1 MKMSSAVATLVA
13 LMGLLASQPACAQ
26 AYRVG
31 RGIQMIPGASRPS
44 TESGRRTLW
53 VDNAN
58 SLRFYNGTSDLTL
71 SSLNSY
77 GTIADEGGS
86 LTQRSTLNF
95 TGAGVSCVDNA
106 GSSRTDC
113 TISGGGSTGNWT
125 FAGDAADDS
134 GANVL
139 TIGATTATGVTL
151 SRSAGTI
158 TLAGNT
164 TVAAGKNITAAAGA
178 GAFDLSAASGVF
190 KTPTG
195 ASTFG
200 GSSNTFSASIKPS
213 VDNTIDLGDATHR
226 FQTVFANYVN
236 TSTVLS
242 LGSTG
247 NATYTYSAAGYP
259 VNIMPGGNVVGA
271 FYEAGTQLSSVVQT
285 SGANTGLLVTGAAHT
300 GQTASTEV
308 PDVDFA
314 LNRTLQHATGAITT
328 QRAVLVRAPTYSFVG
343 ASTISDAATVA
354 VTAAPTAGTN
364 ATITRSWSLW
374 SQDGAALLERDGVG
388 ATVGTLGLLVQNR
401 TAATAGNQKYSPTI
415 ALEGQGWKTN
425 ATAASQSV
433 RYELQTIPIQGAAAP
448 TGELRISESING
460 GAETTLLQIGSSAIT
475 ASVPI
480 AGNLGA
486 TTVAP
491 TWTAIT
497 YSNSWVDY
505 GASATSRYSKNANGQ
520 VTLEI
525 RCKNG
530 SSSTAAINS
539 ATPIAAGYR
548 PSQVTQICGQ
558 TLAGGIACGDLGTDG
573 IFTPSVSSTAGIF
586 LRAQYFAEN

>member
-1 MKMSSAVATLVA
+1 MKRLSFALAVLLLPALVE
-13 LMGLLASQPACAQ
+13 AQ
-26 AYRVG
+26 AFRVG
-31 RGIQMIPGASRPS
+31 TGVAIKPKASRP
-44 TESGRRTLW
+44 TTPTG
-53 VDNAN
+53 
-58 SLRFYNGTSDLTL
+58 NGT
-71 SSLNSY
+71 
-77 GTIADEGGS
+77 IWAD
-86 LTQRSTLNF
+86 ST
-95 TGAGVSCVDNA
+95 AGNVLKYTTPA
-106 GSSRTDC
+106 GSTS
-113 TISGGGSTGNWT
+113 TISGGGGSTGNWT
-125 FAGDAADDS
+125 FASDAADDS
-134 GANVL
+134 GANIM

-195 ASTFG
+195 ANTFG

-314 LNRTLQHATGAITT
+314 LNRTLQHATGGITA

-388 ATVGTLGLLVQNR
+388 ATVGTLGLLAQNR

-433 RYELQTIPIQGAAAP
+433 RYELQTIPIQGTAAP

-460 GAETTLLQIGSSAIT
+460 GAETTLLQIGSSSIT

-480 AGNLGA
+480 KPSF
-486 TTVAP
+486 TTTAVAP
-491 TWTAIT
+491 SWSTVT
-497 YSNSWVDY
+497 YQNSWVDY
-505 GASATSRYSKNANGQ
+505 SGSLTTRYTKDAQGI
-520 VTLEI
+520 VTLLI
-525 RCKNG
+525 AMKTGSNG
-530 SSSTAAINS
+530 TVSFNM
-539 ATPIAAGYR
+539 PAGYR
-548 PSQVTQICGQ
+548 PSQTVIQIGS
-558 TLAGGIACGDLGTDG
+558 TLAGAIAICELATNGDLTTD
-573 IFTPSVSSTAGIF
+573 VSSTSGTF
-586 LRAQYFAEN
+586 FRLTYYAEN

>member
-1 MKMSSAVATLVA
+1 MRKLALLVTLLPSLV
-13 LMGLLASQPACAQ
+13 LAQ

-31 RGIQMIPGASRPS
+31 KGIQLVPTASAP
-44 TESGRRTLW
+44 TKASGNSLLW
-53 VDNAN
+53 VDSGASNAIKYVKPDG
-58 SLRFYNGTSDLTL
+58 SSITL
-71 SSLNSY
+71 
-77 GTIADEGGS
+77 
-86 LTQRSTLNF
+86 
-95 TGAGVSCVDNA
+95 GAG
-106 GSSRTDC
+106 
-113 TISGGGSTGNWT
+113 GGGSTGNWT

-134 GANVL
+134 GAAVL

-200 GSSNTFSASIKPS
+200 GSSNTFSADVKPS
-213 VDNTIDLGDATHR
+213 GDYTAYLGDSTHHWSGLYTSQVNNSGGSLYLGATSE
-226 FQTVFANYVN
+226 T
-236 TSTVLS
+236 TLTP
-242 LGSTG
+242 GSTYYASVKFAG
-247 NATYTYSAAGYP
+247 SHIWKVYTDRMLWEP
-259 VNIMPGGNVVGA
+259 NVA
-271 FYEAGTQLSSVVQT
+271 T
-285 SGANTGLLVTGAAHT
+285 SGAKVALTLTGAANT

-308 PDVDFA
+308 PDVDLA
-314 LNRTLQHATGAITT
+314 LNRTVEHATGAITT

>member
-13 LMGLLASQPACAQ
+13 LMGLLASQQACAQ

-44 TESGRRTLW
+44 TELGRRTLW

-77 GTIADEGGS
+77 GTIADEGSS

-113 TISGGGSTGNWT
+113 TIAGGGGSTGNWT

-134 GANVL
+134 GAAVL

-354 VTAAPTAGTN
+354 VTGAPAAGANG
-364 ATITRSWSLW
+364 TITRSWSLW
-374 SQDGAALLERDGVG
+374 TQDGAVLHERDDIG

-401 TAATAGNQKYSPTI
+401 TAATSGNQKYSPTL

-475 ASVPI
+475 ASVPVVPSFTT
-480 AGNLGA
+480 

-491 TWTAIT
+491 SWSTVT
-497 YSNSWVDY
+497 YQNSWDDY
-505 GASATSRYSKNANGQ
+505 SGSLTTRYTKDAQGI
-520 VTLEI
+520 VTLLI
-525 RCKNG
+525 AMKTGSNG
-530 SSSTAAINS
+530 TVSFNM
-539 ATPIAAGYR
+539 PAGYR
-548 PSQVTQICGQ
+548 PSQTVIQTGS
-558 TLAGGIACGDLGTDG
+558 TLAGAIAICELATNGDLTTD
-573 IFTPSVSSTAGIF
+573 VSSTSGSF
-586 LRAQYFAEN
+586 FRLTYYAEN

>member
-1 MKMSSAVATLVA
+1 MKRLS
-13 LMGLLASQPACAQ
+13 LLAVLLLPALVEAQ
-26 AYRVG
+26 AFRVG
-31 RGIQMIPGASRPS
+31 TGVAIKPKASRP
-44 TESGRRTLW
+44 TTPTG
-53 VDNAN
+53 
-58 SLRFYNGTSDLTL
+58 NGT
-71 SSLNSY
+71 
-77 GTIADEGGS
+77 IWAD
-86 LTQRSTLNF
+86 ST
-95 TGAGVSCVDNA
+95 AGNVLKYTTPA
-106 GSSRTDC
+106 GSTS
-113 TISGGGSTGNWT
+113 TISGGGGASTGNWT
-125 FAGDAADDS
+125 FASDAADDS
-134 GANVL
+134 GANIM

-354 VTAAPTAGTN
+354 VTGAPAAGANG
-364 ATITRSWSLW
+364 TITRSWSLW
-374 SQDGAALLERDGVG
+374 TQDGAVLHERDDIG

-401 TAATAGNQKYSPTI
+401 TAATSGNQKYSPTL

-480 AGNLGA
+480 KPSFTT

-491 TWTAIT
+491 SWSTVSYT
-497 YSNSWVDY
+497 NSWVDY
-505 GASATSRYSKNANGQ
+505 SGSATTRYTKDAQGI
-520 VTLEI
+520 VTLEV
-525 RCKNG
+525 KMKTGTNG
-530 SSSTAAINS
+530 LVAFTL
-539 ATPIAAGYR
+539 PAGYR
-548 PSQVTQICGQ
+548 PSQVVSVVGQ
-558 TLAGGIACGDLGTDG
+558 TLAGAISTGDLAADGTY
-573 IFTPSVSSTAGIF
+573 TPTVSSTSGVF
-586 LRAQYFAEN
+586 LRAQFFAEN